1 MDEVLTMDELKARY
15 PDEHLL
21 LVDHVT
27 NESGHVVAG
36 RVLCHSKDRDE
47 LYRQA
52 LELNP
57 RPRHSAFVYTRVTPD
72 KKIYML

>member
-1 MDEVLTMDELKARY
+1 MDEVLTIDELKARY

-21 LVDHVT
+21 LVDFVN
-27 NESGHVVAG
+27 NEFGQVIAG
-36 RVLCHSKDRDE
+36 RAVCHSKDRDE
-47 LYRQA
+47 LYRQV

-57 RPRHSAFVYTRVTPD
+57 RPRHSAFVYTRTTPD